1 MTIQDCLTQMR
12 AVKDAAFAT
21 VDENGRPQV
30 RIIDIM
36 LIADDTIIFCTAR
49 GKNFYRELLRD
60 GHVAVTCLSKDWKML
75 RLNGVAQRLD
85 DQHTWIDR
93 IFAANPSMNDVYP
106 GDARYI
112 LEAFCISQG
121 ELECFDLGVQPIQRE
136 SFSIGN
142 GQIAPKGFV
151 ISDRCIGCGSC
162 QRVCPQQAISAG
174 TPFVIAQEHCLHCGL
189 CAETCPVG
197 AIDRQEES

>member
-12 AVKDAAFAT
+12 AIKDAAFAT

-106 GDARYI
+106 GDARYV
-112 LEAFCISQG
+112 LEALHRARGAGMFRSRRATDSARKFFHRQW
-121 ELECFDLGVQPIQRE
+121 
-136 SFSIGN
+136 
-142 GQIAPKGFV
+142 
-151 ISDRCIGCGSC
+151 SDRTEGLRH
-162 QRVCPQQAISAG
+162 QRPLHRLRQLPARLPPASDQHRHAIRHCSG
-174 TPFVIAQEHCLHCGL
+174 TLPALRPL
-189 CAETCPVG
+189 CRNLSG
-197 AIDRQEES
+197 WRH

>member
-106 GDARYI
+106 GDARYV
-112 LEAFCISQG
+112 LEAFCIAQG
-121 ELECFDLGVQPIQRE
+121 ELECFDLGV
-136 SFSIGN
+136 SSATAASAAAAASAS
-142 GQIAPKGFV
+142 APSKRSAPARRSSLLRNTACTAASVQKPVRSVPLTSGV
-151 ISDRCIGCGSC
+151 NPDGC
-162 QRVCPQQAISAG
+162 
-174 TPFVIAQEHCLHCGL
+174 
-189 CAETCPVG
+189 
-197 AIDRQEES
+197 